1 MTEKTKQRDDLKKAF
16 VLQLSKNDRA
26 YLLDK
31 RGMPVR
37 HWAKEPEARRV
48 HESAISFGLYSAKTV
63 PHDTLAAL
71 RNFIVRYPWLT
82 YE

>member
-1 MTEKTKQRDDLKKAF
+1 MTEKTLQRDDLKKSF
-16 VLQLSKNDRA
+16 VLRLSKNDRA

-31 RGMPVR
+31 RGVPIR
-37 HWAKEPEARRV
+37 YWAKEPEARRV
-48 HESAISFGLYSAKTV
+48 HESSVAFGLYSAKTV

-71 RNFIVRYPWLT
+71 RNFMVRHPGLT